1 MRYDKKVYFQKIKQG
16 EYDPATG
23 NYGEDEVTE
32 TLRFASVV
40 NTGTEMM
47 RLVYGQLRQ
56 DSLTIQIQNHYT
68 EPFDYIRYGDKT
80 YSVDRVSNLMTKQV
94 FVVSEVQ

>member
-1 MRYDKKVYFQKIKQG
+1 MRYDKKVYFQKITPG

-23 NYGEDEVTE
+23 NYGEDDVTE

-40 NTGTEMM
+40 NTGTDLMQLIYGK
-47 RLVYGQLRQ
+47 LVQ
-56 DSLTIQIQNHYT
+56 DSLTIQIQNHYN
-68 EPFDYIRYGDKT
+68 EPFDRIRYGDKT
-80 YSVDRVSNLMTKQV
+80 YSVDRVSNLRLKQV